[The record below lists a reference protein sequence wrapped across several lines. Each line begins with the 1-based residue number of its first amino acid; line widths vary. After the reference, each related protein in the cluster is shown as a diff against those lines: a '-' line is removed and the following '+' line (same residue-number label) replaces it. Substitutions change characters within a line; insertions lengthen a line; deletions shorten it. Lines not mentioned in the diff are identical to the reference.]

1 MKEDWTK
8 QMKEKL
14 EGHQMTPPSGLW
26 EDIIR
31 EMDLKVSSAPQPAHS
46 RRWYWA
52 AAAAIIAIVGF
63 FALYDSRNVEGGMWN
78 EEGGMRN
85 VEVSRKEEGGRR
97 KENTPAENRTV
108 ISSKTV
114 LLAHANVTNKV
125 ESETNDSRN
134 EEGGMRNEECGMRN
148 EDDSENE
155 VIDLPLA
162 TEVTQE
168 GGISNENTPE
178 AESSHPGNLIPH
190 STFLIPH
197 STFHIP
203 HSTPSRSTK
212 TRWTLGLSGSNGVL
226 LAASDYVNSTRKQEI
241 YSYSDA
247 GNSQVSPTEGPA
259 EMTNWSKYYNDK
271 VLPYSITDIEAKH
284 HIPVRFGLSL
294 QYQLSRSIALA
305 SGISYTYLKSEF
317 SIPLYNNLG
326 YTQKLR
332 YLGLPLG
339 ISWKILTAKDFSVYL
354 SGGMMLEK
362 CISSEASSGKISKH
376 PWQWSVNGSVGAE
389 YSIIRQLGIYLEPS
403 LGYYFD
409 DGTSLQHYYKDHPLA
424 PSIQFGV
431 RYHLK

>member
-1 MKEDWTK
+1 
-8 QMKEKL
+8 
-14 EGHQMTPPSGLW
+14 
-26 EDIIR
+26 
-31 EMDLKVSSAPQPAHS
+31 
-46 RRWYWA
+46 
-52 AAAAIIAIVGF
+52 
-63 FALYDSRNVEGGMWN
+63 
-78 EEGGMRN
+78 
-85 VEVSRKEEGGRR
+85 
-97 KENTPAENRTV
+97 
-108 ISSKTV
+108 
-114 LLAHANVTNKV
+114 
-125 ESETNDSRN
+125 
-134 EEGGMRNEECGMRN
+134 
-148 EDDSENE
+148 
-155 VIDLPLA
+155 
-162 TEVTQE
+162 
-168 GGISNENTPE
+168 
-178 AESSHPGNLIPH
+178 
-190 STFLIPH
+190 
-197 STFHIP
+197 
-203 HSTPSRSTK
+203 
-212 TRWTLGLSGSNGVL
+212 VL